1 MKRILNKNILF
12 ILVISFLMSLPI
24 ISNIVPG
31 ATVDLGYHLTR
42 IKGLNDAISSHEF
55 PVFIYPYANNGFGYA
70 SPMFYPDLFL
80 LIPVFLYR
88 AGMPIILSY
97 KIFLV
102 LINIV
107 TSSLSYVFFRYTFKE
122 KKYLTY
128 LCVVLYCFCDY
139 RIALTYQ
146 ASALGNVMGM
156 MFIPLLSLSFYKF
169 FIERKNCWIQ
179 IGLSYTFLLLSHVLS
194 FVIGVFLFALF
205 IIIDLIKNKF
215 LIDRFICVV
224 KAAFFAVGLT
234 AFFLLPMIEQMQSQ
248 TFWYEF
254 LKNTTN
260 KDMMESNRYNLI
272 DIFSSF
278 TLDRL
283 LYGKTYNDHRYI
295 GTILSAG
302 SIVCYSVYKIKV
314 RKKSIVDCLFVIFLI
329 LLLVQ
334 LKSIPIDLLKPLYTM
349 QFLWRFDAFLIP
361 ISIFIIGVCLSNIN
375 NRKLSVIIYTT
386 ILIFCLF
393 NTTIIYK
400 AIDKTTNGYTNQTAY
415 DEIIENGNEE
425 KMLSQTNNINLYE
438 LVNGEYLPYTNSY
451 DYHHANT
458 NIEFANEDS
467 AVWDFE
473 RIGTTIT
480 FHTNYDYN
488 DYIYMP
494 LSWYKGYYYQELSND
509 GSVLYESE
517 CTYNEYTKRVGIYME
532 KGEHNYKV
540 FYKGTIVQKVSL
552 IISLAT
558 VVIFSYIQIKYKKI
572 KFKYD

>member
-1 MKRILNKNILF
+1 
-12 ILVISFLMSLPI
+12 
-24 ISNIVPG
+24 
-31 ATVDLGYHLTR
+31 
-42 IKGLNDAISSHEF
+42 
-55 PVFIYPYANNGFGYA
+55 
-70 SPMFYPDLFL
+70 
-80 LIPVFLYR
+80 
-88 AGMPIILSY
+88 
-97 KIFLV
+97 
-102 LINIV
+102 
-107 TSSLSYVFFRYTFKE
+107 
-122 KKYLTY
+122 
-128 LCVVLYCFCDY
+128 
-139 RIALTYQ
+139 
-146 ASALGNVMGM
+146 
-156 MFIPLLSLSFYKF
+156 
-169 FIERKNCWIQ
+169 
-179 IGLSYTFLLLSHVLS
+179 
-194 FVIGVFLFALF
+194 
-205 IIIDLIKNKF
+205 
-215 LIDRFICVV
+215 
-224 KAAFFAVGLT
+224 
-234 AFFLLPMIEQMQSQ
+234 
-248 TFWYEF
+248 
-254 LKNTTN
+254 
-260 KDMMESNRYNLI
+260 MESNRYNLI

-400 AIDKTTNGYTNQTAY
+400 AIDKTTNGYTNQTTY

-509 GSVLYESE
+509 GSVLYENE

-532 KGEHNYKV
+532 KGERNYKV

-558 VVIFSYIQIKYKKI
+558 VAIFSYIQIKYKKI